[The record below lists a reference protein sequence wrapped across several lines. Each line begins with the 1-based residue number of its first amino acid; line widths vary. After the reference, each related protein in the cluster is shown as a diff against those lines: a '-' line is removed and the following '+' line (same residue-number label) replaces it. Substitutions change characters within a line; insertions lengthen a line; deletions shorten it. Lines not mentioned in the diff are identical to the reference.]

1 LGEDKQRTSKSDRT
15 KAKIFEMAW
24 NLFKE
29 RGFDNVSLQDIADH
43 TGTAKGSFYT
53 YFSTK
58 SDIIVEGF
66 WMIDGY
72 YQSIKNEVQRQ
83 RNAKEKLLRFT
94 ALQLTYVR
102 DEIGVDMLK
111 ILYANQVLQQ
121 GSDKVITDPTRFWH
135 TYIHSII
142 EEGQINGECKTDL
155 SAEQYAQFFNRAI
168 RGLFLDWNIS
178 SASFNLVEEGITY
191 CKKFILPTL
200 LTDDF
205 LKYTQSESFKK
216 TPLV

>member
-1 LGEDKQRTSKSDRT
+1 LAEHKKRMTKSDRT

-72 YQSIKNEVQRQ
+72 YQSIEQEVLRQ
-83 RNAKEKLLRFT
+83 RTVEGKLLKFT
-94 ALQLTYVR
+94 ELQLVYVR

-111 ILYANQVLQQ
+111 VLYANQVLQE
-121 GSDKVITDPTRFWH
+121 GSDMVITNPTRFWH
-135 TYIHSII
+135 TFIRTII
-142 EEGQINGECKTDL
+142 EDGQKSGECRTDL
-155 SAEQYAQFFNRAI
+155 SSERYAQFFNRAM
-168 RGLFLDWNIS
+168 RGLFLDWNIG
-178 SASFNLVEEGITY
+178 SASFDLVEEGVLY
-191 CKKFILPTL
+191 CRKSVLPAILL
-200 LTDDF
+200 
-205 LKYTQSESFKK
+205 
-216 TPLV
+216 

>member
-1 LGEDKQRTSKSDRT
+1 MAEQRRITKSDRT

-72 YQSIKNEVQRQ
+72 YQSIEQEVRRQ
-83 RNAKEKLLRFT
+83 RTTEEKLRSSRNSSSPT
-94 ALQLTYVR
+94 SAMR
-102 DEIGVDMLK
+102 S
-111 ILYANQVLQQ
+111 
-121 GSDKVITDPTRFWH
+121 GSI
-135 TYIHSII
+135 
-142 EEGQINGECKTDL
+142 C
-155 SAEQYAQFFNRAI
+155 
-168 RGLFLDWNIS
+168 
-178 SASFNLVEEGITY
+178 
-191 CKKFILPTL
+191 
-200 LTDDF
+200 
-205 LKYTQSESFKK
+205 
-216 TPLV
+216 